1 MSTTTVFE
9 GKSGQAVDIPQEY
22 RFDVDEVFINK
33 IGNIVILIPKD
44 SLVETFEAGAAMLD
58 DDFFADGI
66 PGSVNSSHRIRCESC

>member
-33 IGNIVILIPKD
+33 IGNIVILMPKD

-66 PGSVNSSHRIRCESC
+66 PGSVNSEREEL

>member
-33 IGNIVILIPKD
+33 IGNIVMLIPKD

-58 DDFFADGI
+58 DDFLADGI
-66 PGSVNSSHRIRCESC
+66 PVSLVE